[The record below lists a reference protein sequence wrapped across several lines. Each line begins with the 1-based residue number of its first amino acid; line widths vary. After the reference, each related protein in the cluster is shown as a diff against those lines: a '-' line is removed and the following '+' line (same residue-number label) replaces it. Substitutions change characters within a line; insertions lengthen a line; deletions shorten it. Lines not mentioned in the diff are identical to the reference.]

1 MEGTELRSLVG
12 LSMLILAG
20 GAVGSFGL
28 NSMARAAIGRSAIR
42 RWPWWGL
49 GLYYLAVTGAVVAGV
64 GWILRAVVS
73 GAEVDGFLES
83 PWFFLTFG
91 LMVGLP
97 FTLPAVTGVW
107 REQHPSRK
115 VRAARQKP
123 ASRQDR
129 LEFAKNLERQVRE
142 YGGDS
147 RTIDIELHGDKGTVL
162 FFKGD
167 ITREEGERLVAAL
180 RGDFKAGGFLRV
192 EGQGEHG
199 KWWVRV

>member
-1 MEGTELRSLVG
+1 M
-12 LSMLILAG
+12 
-20 GAVGSFGL
+20 
-28 NSMARAAIGRSAIR
+28 
-42 RWPWWGL
+42 
-49 GLYYLAVTGAVVAGV
+49 AGV
-64 GWILRAVVS
+64 GWILRTVVS

-91 LMVGLP
+91 LVVGLP
-97 FTLPAVTGVW
+97 FTLPVVTDVW

-115 VRAARQKP
+115 VTAARQKP

-129 LEFAKNLERQVRE
+129 LEFAKELERQVRE

-147 RTIDIELHGDKGTVL
+147 RTIDVELHGDKGTVL

-167 ITREEGERLVAAL
+167 LTREEGERLVAAL
-180 RGDFKAGGFLRV
+180 RGDFKAGGFQRV

-199 KWWVRV
+199 KWWVRVCGSAGGRADRRAVPAARRDGWKGDGARRARQRGGGGPPVGG